1 MTALYAFQIELRR
14 IPSAVSEPPLGEIRL
29 QWWREAL
36 DEIRSGSPP
45 RAHPVVEAM
54 AQAGLAAPA
63 HEARIDAAIDAAAR
77 PLYGEGF
84 SSAAA
89 LEAWLEEA
97 EGGFDA
103 LAVRLAGG
111 DEALGGAAA
120 KAGAAFALA
129 REGGGIAPQLAQEA
143 RARAKVLYA
152 EHAAALSG
160 APAHASPALLHLAL
174 TPAYLARREKAFPAI
189 KRLRLFSAMAFA
201 RY

>member
-36 DEIRSGSPP
+36 AEIRRGENP
-45 RAHPVVEAM
+45 RAHPVVEAI
-54 AQAGLAAPA
+54 AQTGLAAPA
-63 HEARIDAAIDAAAR
+63 LEKRIDAVIDAAAR

-84 SSAAA
+84 TSAAA
-89 LEAWLEEA
+89 LEAWLAEA

-103 LAVRLAGG
+103 LAVTLAGG
-111 DEALGGAAA
+111 EEALGRTAAR
-120 KAGAAFALA
+120 AGAAFALA
-129 REGGGIAPQLAQEA
+129 REGGRIAPHLAEEA
-143 RARAKVLYA
+143 LTQ
-152 EHAAALSG
+152 AAAIYRESAGALSG

-174 TPAYLARREKAFPAI
+174 TPAYLKRRERAFPAV
-189 KRLRLFSAMAFA
+189 KRLRLFAAMAFA